1 MKTGVKMNDF
11 KKLSIPKREH
21 LEVQL
26 LDGTEEHNINFIIT
40 SLAIIKGNEVFKNFK
55 LYKVLENGELE
66 LIEKR
71 DENPYFNTLEGMN
84 HDKSK

>member
-11 KKLSIPKREH
+11 KKLSIPKCEH

-71 DENPYFNTLEGMN
+71 DENPYFDTLEGMN
-84 HDKSK
+84 YDKSK

>member
-1 MKTGVKMNDF
+1 MNDF

-40 SLAIIKGNEVFKNFK
+40 SLATIKGNEVFKNFK
-55 LYKVLENGELE
+55 LYKVLKDGELE

-71 DENPYFNTLEGMN
+71 DENPCFDTLEEMN
-84 HDKSK
+84 YGKSK